1 MYNIANVSNGNKVA
15 QFEWEEETTADKKIT
30 KVATSG
36 KINFK
41 GLTPNQIEVRPTGT
55 TPKGQ
60 CTLLLYIDSRCA
72 SNILDETVGALN
84 WSIEYKPIGDKVFG
98 RLSIYDEERNIW
110 VPKEDTGS
118 ASDLEADKGLSS
130 DILKRCLARWGCDYL
145 YTAPKIKIQCPDTY
159 YFNDKMTMSFSVRSI
174 DYVGKQISQLTIVD
188 RFDNVVFDWTINQMS
203 APVYNDGS
211 TKHYMASKGHIEAKA
226 CDTMS
231 NEDRLIAF
239 RDAMRGKCDDKTL
252 NDFFN
257 FYIRVDNKHN
267 NGRSVAANWDVTFN
281 PEERYRFWLNKKKN
295 NTNKYG
301 YNG

>member
-1 MYNIANVSNGNKVA
+1 MYNIANVSDGNKVA
-15 QFEWEEETTADKKIT
+15 QLEWKEEATADKKIA
-30 KVATSG
+30 KVATSS
-36 KINFK
+36 KINFR

-72 SNILDETVGALN
+72 SNILDETVGAFN

-110 VPKEDTGS
+110 VHKEDTGS
-118 ASDLEADKGLSS
+118 ASEFESDKGLSS

-159 YFNDKMTMSFSVRSI
+159 YFNDKMTMSFSVKSI
-174 DYVGKQISQLTIVD
+174 DYVGKHISQLTIAD
-188 RFDNVVFDWTINQMS
+188 RFDNVVFDWAINQTS
-203 APVYNDGS
+203 TPVYNSGD
-211 TKHYMASKGHIEAKA
+211 TKYYMVPELHREAEISE
-226 CDTMS
+226 TMS
-231 NEDRLIAF
+231 NEERLIAF

-257 FYIRVDNKHN
+257 FYMRVDNKYN
-267 NGRSVAANWDVTFN
+267 NGRSVAENWTGNFN
-281 PEERYRFWLNKKKN
+281 PEERFRFWLNKKN
-295 NTNKYG
+295 NN
-301 YNG
+301 

>member
-1 MYNIANVSNGNKVA
+1 MSNIANVSDGNKVE
-15 QFEWEEETTADKKIT
+15 QLKWDEVTTANNDIA

-41 GLTPNQIEVRPTGT
+41 HRTPNQSEVRPTGT

-72 SNILDETVGALN
+72 SNILDETVGAFN

-110 VPKEDTGS
+110 VHKEDTGS
-118 ASDLEADKGLSS
+118 ASEFESDKGLSS

-159 YFNDKMTMSFSVRSI
+159 YFNDKMTMSFSVKSI
-174 DYVGKQISQLTIVD
+174 DYVGKHISQLTIAD
-188 RFDNVVFDWTINQMS
+188 RFDNVVFDWAINQTA
-203 APVYNDGS
+203 APVYNSGN
-211 TKHYMASKGHIEAKA
+211 TKHYMAPETRREVKIS
-226 CDTMS
+226 DTMS
-231 NEDRLIAF
+231 NEERLIAF
-239 RDAMRGKCDDKTL
+239 RDAMRGKCDDKAL

-257 FYIRVDNKHN
+257 FYMNRDKKCK
-267 NGRSVAANWDVTFN
+267 NGRSVAANWDINFD
-281 PEERYRFWLNKKKN
+281 PEERFRFWLNRKN
-295 NTNKYG
+295 NN
-301 YNG
+301 

>member
-1 MYNIANVSNGNKVA
+1 MSNIANVSDGNKVE
-15 QFEWEEETTADKKIT
+15 QLKWDEVTTANNDIA

-41 GLTPNQIEVRPTGT
+41 HLTPNQIEVRPTGT

-72 SNILDETVGALN
+72 SNILDETVGAFN

-110 VPKEDTGS
+110 VHKEDTGS
-118 ASDLEADKGLSS
+118 ASEFESDKGLSS

-159 YFNDKMTMSFSVRSI
+159 YFNDKMTMSFSVKSI
-174 DYVGKQISQLTIVD
+174 DYVGKHISQLTIAD
-188 RFDNVVFDWTINQMS
+188 RFDNVVFDWAINQTA
-203 APVYNDGS
+203 APVYNSGN
-211 TKHYMASKGHIEAKA
+211 TKHYMAPETRREVKIS
-226 CDTMS
+226 DTMS
-231 NEDRLIAF
+231 NEERLIAF
-239 RDAMRGKCDDKTL
+239 RDAMRGKCDDKAL

-257 FYIRVDNKHN
+257 FYMNRDKKCK
-267 NGRSVAANWDVTFN
+267 NGRSVAANWDINFD
-281 PEERYRFWLNKKKN
+281 PEERFRFWLNRKN
-295 NTNKYG
+295 NN
-301 YNG
+301 